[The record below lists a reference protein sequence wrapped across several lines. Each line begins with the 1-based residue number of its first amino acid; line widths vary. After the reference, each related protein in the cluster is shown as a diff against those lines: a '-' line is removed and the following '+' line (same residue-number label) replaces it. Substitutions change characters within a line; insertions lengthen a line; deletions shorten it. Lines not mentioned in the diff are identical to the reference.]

1 MFGSD
6 GSVSASTYNTLY
18 EDSKPLLL
26 LPLLA
31 VRLPEQLQKRAF
43 PRELKKS
50 PGRQMLAILK
60 HLCHFPAPLTSYR
73 SRRALS
79 CHFFPFSSPL
89 LFLSF
94 FPSLLFFLSM
104 NLIFDHYRFLIS
116 RVVGLAERFG

>member
-79 CHFFPFSSPL
+79 CHFFLFPL
-89 LFLSF
+89 LSFFFLF

-116 RVVGLAERFG
+116 RVVGLAGRFG

>member
-79 CHFFPFSSPL
+79 CHFFLFSL
-89 LFLSF
+89 LSF
-94 FPSLLFFLSM
+94 FFLFFPSLFFLSM